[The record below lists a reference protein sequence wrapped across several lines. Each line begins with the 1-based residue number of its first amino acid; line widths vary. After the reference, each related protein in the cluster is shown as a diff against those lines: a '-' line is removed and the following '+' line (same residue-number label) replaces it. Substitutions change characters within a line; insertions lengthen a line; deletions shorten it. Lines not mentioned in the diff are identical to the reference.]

1 LQIDSTAYREK
12 VYAGVL
18 GKVIGVYLGRPF
30 EGWDYNRIQEHLG
43 DIEYYVHDKLD
54 VPLIVTDD
62 DISGTFTFLRSIKDH
77 HHSSSISAKEIGQ
90 SWLNYLIEEK
100 TILWWGG
107 MGNSTE
113 HTAYLRLKG
122 GIDAPESGSIALN
135 GKVVAEQIGA
145 QIFIDGWAMISPG
158 DPDKAAHLARTAA
171 SVSHDGEAILGAVS
185 LAVMESLAFI
195 ESDTNILLDTAL
207 SYLSNQSV
215 IYRLISDIRDWHAGE
230 QDWRKTRKKIEQHY
244 GYDKYGGNCHMVP
257 NHGLIIHGLLHG
269 QDDFSQAMKIINTCG
284 WDTDCNSG
292 NLGCLLGIQHGLAG
306 IDAGKQSG
314 KDWRGP
320 VADRIYIP
328 TADPSWGISDCV
340 REAVSI
346 INTAASLNG
355 LPEWTPKNHAQF
367 HFDLPG
373 SRQGFQIIEGEGH
386 IESVEGMTETGQ
398 HALKLVASEEN
409 SYFGTPVFA
418 PSKAIAKRFETAG
431 YALLA
436 SPLVYPGQTVS
447 ADLSASND
455 RLPRAQLYVK
465 YYGENDHPQTIVSS
479 TRKPQLLTAE
489 TLTLLI
495 PDYAHPVYEIG
506 IHLPEQGE
514 LLLDRVY
521 WSGEPDIKLDRPAHK
536 GTMWRRSWV
545 SAVDQFSSWF
555 ADESY
560 RLIQNLG
567 RGLLIQGTRE
577 WHHYTASA
585 KITPHLAT
593 ACGLAIRVQGLSRYY
608 ALLLSAGGELKLIKR
623 FHDESCLGVRSFDWH
638 FGSEY
643 ELWLRCDD
651 TSISAG
657 IGDEI
662 LFEVVDHDLDSGGI
676 GLVIE
681 EGRCTFDEISATT
694 NARQQA

>member
-1 LQIDSTAYREK
+1 MKIHSTAYREK

-30 EGWDYNRIQEHLG
+30 EGWHYNQIQQRLG
-43 DIEYYVHDKLD
+43 DINYYVHDQLN

-62 DISGTFTFLRSIKDH
+62 DISGTFTFLRSIADH
-77 HHSSSISAKEIGQ
+77 HYAPSISARQIGE

-113 HTAYLRLKG
+113 HTAYLRLKS
-122 GIDAPESGSIALN
+122 GINAPESGSIARN

-145 QIFIDGWAMISPG
+145 QIFIDGWAMIAPG
-158 DPDKAAHLARTAA
+158 DPDRAAHFARTAA

-195 ESDTNILLDTAL
+195 ESSTEVLLDTAL
-207 SYLSNQSV
+207 SYLPAQSI
-215 IYRLISDIRDWHAGE
+215 IYQLISDIRNWHAGE
-230 QDWRKTRKKIEQHY
+230 RDWRETRKKIEVKY

-269 QDDFSQAMKIINTCG
+269 QDDFSLAMKIINTCG

-306 IDAGKQSG
+306 IDAGKRVD

-320 VADRIYIP
+320 IADRIYIP

-340 REAVSI
+340 KETVNI
-346 INTAASLNG
+346 VNTAARLND
-355 LPEWTPKNHAQF
+355 LPIWAPKDDAQF

-373 SRQGFQIIEGEGH
+373 SVQGFHVIEGEAA
-386 IESVEGMTETGQ
+386 IDSVSGQSRTGQ
-398 HALKLVASEEN
+398 YALKLSCKDRAA
-409 SYFGTPVFA
+409 FGTPVFA
-418 PSKAIAKRFETAG
+418 PSKDIAKRFETAG

-436 SPLVYPGQTVS
+436 SPLLYPGQI
-447 ADLSASND
+447 LSAEIIATGNSM
-455 RLPRAQLYVK
+455 PTAHLYTC
-465 YYGENDHPQTIVSS
+465 YYGENDQRQTILSNP
-479 TRKPQLLTAE
+479 TQATGKTAE
-489 TLTLLI
+489 TLTLKI

-506 IHLPEQGE
+506 ILLPQGGE
-514 LLLDRVY
+514 ILLDRIS
-521 WSGEPDIKLDRPAHK
+521 WTGEPSVNLDRPAHK

-545 SAVDQFSSWF
+545 SAVDQFSSWS
-555 ADESY
+555 EPY
-560 RLIQNLG
+560 RLVQNKD

-577 WHHYTASA
+577 WRNYTVRAQV
-585 KITPHLAT
+585 TPHLA
-593 ACGLAIRVQGLSRYY
+593 AASGLAIRVQGLNRYY
-608 ALLLSAGGELKLIKR
+608 AFLLTAPGELRLIKR
-623 FHDESCLGVRSFDWH
+623 IHHESCLARLSFDWQ
-638 FGSEY
+638 FGNQY
-643 ELWLRCDD
+643 ALWLRCDGPNL
-651 TSISAG
+651 TAG
-657 IGDEI
+657 INEQT
-662 LFEVVDHDLDSGGI
+662 LFEVTDHDLDAGGI

-681 EGRCTFDEISATT
+681 EGRCAFEAVSAKSDS
-694 NARQQA
+694 

>member
-1 LQIDSTAYREK
+1 MQINSTAYREK

-30 EGWDYNRIQEHLG
+30 EGWHYNQIQDRLG
-43 DIEYYVHDKLD
+43 DIEYYVHDKLN

-62 DISGTFTFLRSIKDH
+62 DISGTFTFLRAVNDH
-77 HHSSSISAKEIGQ
+77 HKTASISAKEIGQ

-113 HTAYLRLKG
+113 HTAYLRLKA
-122 GIDAPESGSIALN
+122 GIDAPASGSMALN

-145 QIFIDGWAMISPG
+145 QIFIDGWAMIAPG

-195 ESDTNILLDTAL
+195 ESDTDVLLDTAL
-207 SYLSNQSV
+207 SYLPDQSV
-215 IYRLISDIRDWHAGE
+215 IYRLISDIRHWHAGE
-230 QDWRKTRKKIEQHY
+230 QDWRETRKKIEQQY

-269 QDDFSQAMKIINTCG
+269 QDDFSLAMKIINTCG

-292 NLGCLLGIQHGLAG
+292 NLGCLLGIQHGLTG
-306 IDAGKQSG
+306 INAGKDSG

-340 REAVSI
+340 RETVSI
-346 INTAASLNG
+346 VNTAANLNA
-355 LPEWTPKNHAQF
+355 LPTWAPKGNAQF

-373 SRQGFQIIEGEGH
+373 SVQGFQVVAGEGH
-386 IESVEGMTETGQ
+386 IESVEGMTKTGQ
-398 HALKLVASEEN
+398 YALKLAAREDN

-436 SPLVYPGQTVS
+436 SPLLYPGQTLS
-447 ADLSASND
+447 ADICTCNGNFT
-455 RLPRAQLYVK
+455 PAQLYIR
-465 YYGENDHPQTIVSS
+465 YYGEDDLPQTIFSDARAS
-479 TRKPQLLTAE
+479 QERSAE
-489 TLTLLI
+489 TLTLLV
-495 PDYAHPVYEIG
+495 PAYAHPIYEIG
-506 IHLPEQGE
+506 ILLPERGE

-521 WSGEPDIKLDRPAHK
+521 WSGEPNIKLERPSHK

-545 SAVDQFSSWF
+545 SAVDQFSSWLG
-555 ADESY
+555 DESY
-560 RLIQNLG
+560 RLIQNQG

-577 WHHYTASA
+577 WRNYTARA
-585 KITPHLAT
+585 QVNPHLAT
-593 ACGLAIRVQGLSRYY
+593 ACGLAIRVQGLNRYY
-608 ALLLSAGGELKLIKR
+608 ALLLSAAGELKLVKQ
-623 FHDESCLGVRSFDWH
+623 FHGETCLGKLSFDWQ
-638 FGSEY
+638 FGNPY
-643 ELWLRCDD
+643 QLWLRCEG
-651 TSISAG
+651 TNLSAG
-657 IGDEI
+657 VGEQT
-662 LFEVVDHDLDSGGI
+662 LFEVIDHDLSAGGI

-681 EGRCTFDEISATT
+681 EGRCTFDEISAKA
-694 NARQQA
+694 NVPQ